1 MDSTRIW
8 LTSLWL
14 LLASLSLVS
23 GSPALAT
30 PPGAT
35 PLVTKPLVI
44 VTGERPP
51 YVSEHMQEFGP
62 AARIIHRAFEL
73 GGITVQFRFF
83 PWKRCEAMLDGGI
96 AFASFPYPISERHKR
111 RWNFSQPLFRG
122 ETHAFFM
129 EQRFPGFE
137 YHGIKSLRGYTV
149 AGSLGD
155 FLTDRL
161 YTAAVDVDLAPDEE
175 CSFKKLYSARSDI
188 LLTDRNVGWY
198 LIHKYFPQQE
208 SLFQMSRNTVI
219 TMEYALAVSR
229 SYPDAGRLLDI
240 FNAGLAELKRN
251 GEFDSIWNESFCP
264 AEDVRKGTSLY
275 GSGRGKLARADF

>member
-1 MDSTRIW
+1 MHSIRIW
-8 LTSLWL
+8 LTSLL
-14 LLASLSLVS
+14 LLLGSLPLLS
-23 GSPALAT
+23 GSPVWA
-30 PPGAT
+30 
-35 PLVTKPLVI
+35 KPLVI

-62 AARIIHRAFEL
+62 AARIIRRAFEL
-73 GGITVQFRFF
+73 GGIAVQFRFF
-83 PWKRCEAMLDGGI
+83 PWKRCEAMLDDGT
-96 AFASFPYPISERHKR
+96 AFASFPYPMSERHKR

-129 EQRFPGFE
+129 EQRFPRFE

-198 LIHKYFPQQE
+198 LIHKYFPGQE
-208 SLFQMSRNTVI
+208 ALFQMSRNTVI
-219 TMEYALAVSR
+219 TMENALAVSR
-229 SYPDAGRLLDI
+229 SYPDAARLLGI
-240 FNAGLAELKRN
+240 FNAGLAEMKRN
-251 GEFDSIWNESFCP
+251 GEFDSIWNDSFCRK
-264 AEDVRKGTSLY
+264 EEVRKGVCLH
-275 GSGRGKLARADF
+275 AADREK